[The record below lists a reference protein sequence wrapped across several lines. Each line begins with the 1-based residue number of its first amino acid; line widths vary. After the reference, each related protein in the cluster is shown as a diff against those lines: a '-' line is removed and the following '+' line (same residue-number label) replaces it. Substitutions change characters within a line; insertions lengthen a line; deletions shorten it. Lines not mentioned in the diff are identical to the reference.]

1 MEEVHLSQRLDIAI
15 AGAGIGGLAAAAL
28 LARDGHRVEVFDQFE
43 RPAPV
48 GSGLMLQE
56 TGLAVLAALG
66 LRPAIDRL
74 GARIDRLHGETPGG
88 RTVLD
93 VRYRAMRRGLHGLGV
108 LRSALFDLLL
118 RAALDAGARLNPGT
132 QVAAAD
138 AVTGRLADGEGRAL
152 GAFDLVIDALGARS
166 VLSSRPRCD
175 LAYGAL
181 WATLPWPEAGPFDP
195 AALQQRYR
203 GARQMAGVM
212 PSGRAAPGA
221 PVMATYFWSILADRF
236 DAWRSAPLAD
246 WKAEATALWPETADL
261 IGPVS
266 DHDAFAFAR
275 YRHRTARQP
284 ATGRLVH
291 LGDSWHATSPQL
303 GQGANM
309 ALLDAHALARAL
321 KRHGRE
327 LDAVRRAYL
336 ADRLWHVRL
345 YQWTSFLFTPVYQS
359 DSALL
364 PLLRD
369 WLMAPLIRVP
379 PAPAILAALVSGAIG
394 RPLRRQG
401 LSSRPVPIREIAGEK
416 PAQ

>member
-1 MEEVHLSQRLDIAI
+1 MFE
-15 AGAGIGGLAAAAL
+15 
-28 LARDGHRVEVFDQFE
+28 QFE

-74 GARIDRLHGETPGG
+74 GARIDRLHGQTPSG

-93 VRYRAMRRGLHGLGV
+93 VRYRTLRPGLHGLGV

-118 RAALDAGARLNPGT
+118 RTALDAGARLNAGT
-132 QVAAAD
+132 PVAAAD
-138 AVTGRLADGEGRAL
+138 AVSGRLADDRGRTL

-166 VLSSRPRCD
+166 VLSSRPRND
-175 LAYGAL
+175 LSFGAL
-181 WATLPWPEAGPFDP
+181 WATLPWPEAGPFDA
-195 AALQQRYR
+195 AALEQRYR

-212 PSGRAAPGA
+212 PSGRAAPDA
-221 PVMATYFWSILADRF
+221 PPMATYFWSIRTDRF

-246 WKAEATALWPETADL
+246 WKAQAAALWPETAVL
-261 IGPVS
+261 IGPAT
-266 DHDAFAFAR
+266 DHDAFTFAR

-284 ATGRLVH
+284 LSGRLMH

-321 KRHGRE
+321 ARHGGD
-327 LDAVRRAYL
+327 LDAVRRAFL

-345 YQWTSFLFTPVYQS
+345 YQWTSHVFTPVYQS
-359 DSALL
+359 ESRVL
-364 PLLRD
+364 PFLRD
-369 WLMAPLIRVP
+369 WLMAPLIGVP
-379 PAPAILAALVSGAIG
+379 PAPAILAALVSGAFG
-394 RPLRRQG
+394 RPLGRQG
-401 LSSRPVPIREIAGEK
+401 LSARPVHVRDIAGKE